1 LRYQP
6 FEGAAGPALLRQ
18 PLDSAGSDL
27 QPAQD
32 ARKFKAARSLRD
44 VEPSVNLWL
53 KRLDGIEIELSADG
67 EDA

>member
-6 FEGAAGPALLRQ
+6 FEGAAGPALLRT
-18 PLDSAGSDL
+18 PLDPLGSDL
-27 QPAQD
+27 QPARD
-32 ARKFKAARSLRD
+32 ARKFKAGRSLRD

-53 KRLDGIEIELSADG
+53 KRLDGMDIEVPADE